1 MNWNKIQ
8 PLWALENGQGTG
20 TEPAAEPA
28 AEPDVEPKVE
38 PAAEPEPEPKPQPA
52 PNGVVKRIDQLTRE
66 KYELQDRLQKAETE
80 RARMESQLKLNKVLK
95 LDGDQPS
102 LPADLDAEIERRAK
116 EKLKVEMAQQAEV
129 AFNNECN
136 KIAAQGK
143 TQFNDFDESLANI
156 NTRLGG
162 MSREFMEALIES
174 GKGAEIINTLGKD
187 WEKATEIL
195 AMPPIKQ
202 AVAVAKL
209 AAQFD
214 RPASTALSKAP
225 APIEPKVGG
234 RAKAEPRLDDPN
246 LSMAEWAK
254 LRSQTRGGKK

>member
-20 TEPAAEPA
+20 SEPAAEPA

-102 LPADLDAEIERRAK
+102 VPADLDAEIERRAK
-116 EKLKVEMAQQAEV
+116 EKLKE
-129 AFNNECN
+129 N
-136 KIAAQGK
+136 G
-143 TQFNDFDESLANI
+143 L
-156 NTRLGG
+156 
-162 MSREFMEALIES
+162 
-174 GKGAEIINTLGKD
+174 
-187 WEKATEIL
+187 
-195 AMPPIKQ
+195 
-202 AVAVAKL
+202 
-209 AAQFD
+209 
-214 RPASTALSKAP
+214 
-225 APIEPKVGG
+225 
-234 RAKAEPRLDDPN
+234 
-246 LSMAEWAK
+246 
-254 LRSQTRGGKK
+254 